1 MPGIFKQFLGSER
14 YTTLEDPEILR
25 DTEKAIQIKWNE
37 QKVWLPK
44 SQITIRQKDG
54 ELLSI
59 TIPDWLFNKKFA

>member
-1 MPGIFKQFLGSER
+1 MPGIFKQLLGSER